1 MTLTLDAHQHLA
13 TPETQFG
20 ACSCSQEF
28 PFLNGKLQ
36 SHSTTTSVCR
46 CMDEPY
52 HWVFGVGYQSIHSQ
66 AEIRLPVLSLLLCMW
81 QLFFMRPFP
90 LAVLVLTVCSTSD
103 SDLPGFCQVNL
114 PAHGWCSVLFLQFA
128 WTVPVPWIACLI
140 QIYLCRQ
147 RLGIS
152 LFSGHLWNYRQDTA
166 SHQSTPTNSWGTC
179 IRFSCV
185 LGWNTN
191 LQPLTSVSNPVLA
204 LLQSQLIP
212 KMGARSLRSCQ
223 MLFIILNK
231 NKICISI
238 ILIYDP

>member
-1 MTLTLDAHQHLA
+1 MHGWTLSLSLRCWLPVHPFAGWDKTTSSLTVALHVTTLFHASL
-13 TPETQFG
+13 PI
-20 ACSCSQEF
+20 SCSGF
-28 PFLNGKLQ
+28 DGLLN
-36 SHSTTTSVCR
+36 
-46 CMDEPY
+46 
-52 HWVFGVGYQSIHSQ
+52 I
-66 AEIRLPVLSLLLCMW
+66 
-81 QLFFMRPFP
+81 
-90 LAVLVLTVCSTSD
+90 SD

-238 ILIYDP
+238 ILK